1 MTTVNYSLVGSNGDE
16 IEFDYSNYVLN
27 PDFLGFGI
35 PPAQV
40 RIEASAG
47 DGGVYRHS
55 KKGIRAIDMAVTI
68 LGTDRADVQTKLR
81 RLSRLLQDTSGPTL
95 VKANYSTGETLS
107 LEAHYV
113 GGAESQ
119 WGSNAGQVWNRWLL
133 SFQCPT
139 PYWESGTTEEF
150 TVTTGNTGRGLLP
163 QLTKLKVTSSQVFGV
178 ITVDN
183 EGDVPAYPTWYL
195 RGPLSDITVTN
206 GTQSFSFDEGIAA
219 GETITILT
227 ETGEVI
233 DDGGVNRYS
242 MLSPAPKFFR
252 IPPGVSSV
260 SINAVALTNDAEA
273 RLEYSPLF
281 EVVH

>member
-35 PPAQV
+35 PPAEV

-55 KKGIRAIDMAVTI
+55 KKGVRDIDMAVTI
-68 LGTDRADVQTKLR
+68 IGTDRADVQTKLR

-95 VKANYSTGETLS
+95 VKANYSTGESLS

-119 WGSNAGQVWNRWLL
+119 WGTNAGQVWNRWLL

-195 RGPLSDITVTN
+195 RGPLSDITITN
-206 GTQSFSFDEGIAA
+206 GTQSFSLEESIDD
-219 GETITILT
+219 GETITINT
-227 ETGEVI
+227 ETGEVT
-233 DDGGVNRYS
+233 DDLGNNRYS
-242 MLSPAPKFFR
+242 ILAPAPKLFR
-252 IPPGVSSV
+252 IPPGESSV
-260 SINAVALTNDAEA
+260 SINAVAATAEAEA